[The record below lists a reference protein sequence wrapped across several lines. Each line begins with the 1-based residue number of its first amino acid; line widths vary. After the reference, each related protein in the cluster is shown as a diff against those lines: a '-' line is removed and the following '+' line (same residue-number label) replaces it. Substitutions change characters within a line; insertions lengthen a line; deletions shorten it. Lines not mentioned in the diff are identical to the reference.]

1 MVQADTAISELV
13 DLFERRLEFQQA
25 RRLFEML

>member
-13 DLFERRLEFQQA
+13 DLFERRLEFRQA